1 MQNALALVEDVSSVN
16 DRLLVL
22 QEEITYHHQ
31 SYEDGIRAS
40 VSSACAAGERLE
52 TAKALIREVDGHGHW
67 EKWVEENIGFGIRT
81 AQRYMRV
88 YRERARITGAQTID
102 DALDLLAEPK
112 EPKTQHEEPQA
123 TAPSL
128 LPDEPISVLTEPF
141 ELEVL
146 PAPEQLPLPDSPL
159 YVMPMVAD
167 WLTVLRTMPPDQRA
181 RSRDALI
188 QLRDE
193 INMILAAEPAAA
205 VSVDGQ

>member
-22 QEEITYHHQ
+22 KEEITYHHKN
-31 SYEDGIRAS
+31 YEDGVRAS

-67 EKWVEENIGFGIRT
+67 EKWVEEHLGFGIRT

-88 YRERARITGAQTID
+88 YRERDRITGAQTID

-128 LPDEPISVLTEPF
+128 LPDQPTSVLIEPF

-146 PAPEQLPLPDSPL
+146 SAPDQLPLPDSPL

-167 WLTVLRTMPPDQRA
+167 WLTVLRTMPPDQRK
-181 RSRDALI
+181 RSREALI
-188 QLRDE
+188 ELRDE
-193 INMILAAEPAAA
+193 INMILAAEPEPPAA
-205 VSVDGQ
+205 VIG